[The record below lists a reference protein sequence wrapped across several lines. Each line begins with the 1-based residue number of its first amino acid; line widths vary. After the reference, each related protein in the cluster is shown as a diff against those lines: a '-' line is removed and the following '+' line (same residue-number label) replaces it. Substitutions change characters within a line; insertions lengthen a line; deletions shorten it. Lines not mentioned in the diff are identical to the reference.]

1 MSDLTPAGRRRA
13 GGRPSK
19 GDRRTHSIRFPVE
32 LYETITAAAAA
43 AGYDNLNDF
52 VVDLVDRA
60 RREGRFPPTGG
71 QLPLSA

>member
-1 MSDLTPAGRRRA
+1 MSDLTTTGRNRS

-19 GDRRTHSIRFPVE
+19 GDRRAHSIRFPVE
-32 LYETITAAAAA
+32 LYETITEAAAQ

-52 VVDLVDRA
+52 VVDLVDKA
-60 RREGRFPPTGG
+60 RREGLFPPSGG